1 MSEGD
6 YSPAASG
13 GFKKATRAQ
22 KAAMA
27 ASFAKADELAK
38 LNRAREAQ
46 EQANADGE
54 IDSRLNS
61 L

>member
-1 MSEGD
+1 MSEG
-6 YSPAASG
+6 YFAPAGSG

-46 EQANADGE
+46 EQAKADGE